1 MNTSKKPKARKSG
14 VTSNRFVSYAMLT
27 PFMIFFLLFT
37 VIPVLSAIVLSFS
50 DFNMLQLPE
59 FIGWSNYERMFVEDE
74 TFLKALKNTL
84 VFAVINGPIGYLVAF
99 FVAWM
104 MNELNSKL
112 RVFIT
117 LVFYAPSISGNI
129 YFIWKFLF
137 SGDSYGLINGFLL
150 NLGIINEPILWLS
163 DSATSMIVV
172 IIVQFWTSLG
182 VSFLAFIAGFQ
193 SVDGAQYEAGAID
206 GIKNRFQELWYIT
219 VPNMKHMLLFGAVM
233 QIANMFSV
241 GDVTQELTGGYLSIN
256 GATLTLVNHMNDFGT
271 VRYEMGY
278 ASALA
283 VILFLLVL
291 VTKKIVFKLLSW

>member
-1 MNTSKKPKARKSG
+1 M
-14 VTSNRFVSYAMLT
+14 
-27 PFMIFFLLFT
+27 
-37 VIPVLSAIVLSFS
+37 
-50 DFNMLQLPE
+50 
-59 FIGWSNYERMFVEDE
+59 
-74 TFLKALKNTL
+74 
-84 VFAVINGPIGYLVAF
+84 
-99 FVAWM
+99 
-104 MNELNSKL
+104 
-112 RVFIT
+112 
-117 LVFYAPSISGNI
+117 
-129 YFIWKFLF
+129 
-137 SGDSYGLINGFLL
+137 
-150 NLGIINEPILWLS
+150 
-163 DSATSMIVV
+163 
-172 IIVQFWTSLG
+172 
-182 VSFLAFIAGFQ
+182 AFIAGFQ